1 MANNLFSNQSIEIK
15 GKVIFD
21 FSNIT
26 DIYIYCRR
34 LLVDNNDLNEKLLE
48 LNLIDKE
55 TPVRIIIETI

>member
-21 FSNIT
+21 FSNPT
-26 DIYIYCRR
+26 DICCRR
-34 LLVDNNDLNEKLLE
+34 LLVNNNDLNEKLLE

-55 TPVRIIIETI
+55 TPVKIIIQTL

>member
-1 MANNLFSNQSIEIK
+1 MANNLFSNQSIEVK

-21 FSNIT
+21 FSNPT
-26 DIYIYCRR
+26 DICCRR